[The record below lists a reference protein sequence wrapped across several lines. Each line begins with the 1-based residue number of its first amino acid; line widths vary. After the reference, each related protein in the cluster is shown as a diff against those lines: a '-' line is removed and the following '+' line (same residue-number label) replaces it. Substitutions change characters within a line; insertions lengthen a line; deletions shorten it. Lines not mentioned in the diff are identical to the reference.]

1 MNKLKLL
8 LHFVFLF
15 ALGCQSKLTFAQKNI
30 NDVSL
35 VYSLYYL
42 KNEAVGRNLENSSIG
57 EIKLL
62 IKAKQSKCETFYKS
76 GKETAYFN
84 QETNKGE
91 VLKEF
96 MGQELLVL
104 LTAENWLEKNAAFQN
119 AQFTITDFNQK
130 INGVP
135 CKQAIA
141 DISGGRIVVYFDPQ
155 IIITNTKYDLAFPG
169 VQGLPVKIEWYGASN
184 GKSSMAF
191 ELKEINYDNIPQ
203 SKFEFPSTE
212 KYRTLSFEE
221 AKKSGKL

>member
-1 MNKLKLL
+1 MNKLKPLH
-8 LHFVFLF
+8 HFVFLF
-15 ALGCQSKLTFAQKNI
+15 ALAALSKFTFAQKNI

-35 VYSLYYL
+35 VYSLSYL
-42 KNEAVGRNLENSSIG
+42 KNDVGGRNLENNSVG
-57 EIKLL
+57 EIKLS
-62 IKAKQSKCETFYKS
+62 IKAKQSKCETIYKS
-76 GKETAYFN
+76 GKETTYFN
-84 QETNKGE
+84 QESNKG
-91 VLKEF
+91 VILKEF

-104 LTAENWLEKNAAFQN
+104 LTAENWMEKNAAFQN
-119 AQFTITDFNQK
+119 VQFTITDFKQN

-141 DISGGRIVVYFDPQ
+141 EISGGRIVVYLNPQ

-169 VQGLPVKIEWYGASN
+169 VQGLPVKIEWYGAAN

-191 ELKEINYDNIPQ
+191 ELKQIDYENIPQ
-203 SKFEFPSTE
+203 SKFEFPSAE